1 LSTAH
6 ALSVFSLVFYE
17 NSAAFLRQTQKYN
30 VNIEVVNIFDKQKV
44 WRKIT
49 NQTYFDTKITAN
61 NHR

>member
-1 LSTAH
+1 
-6 ALSVFSLVFYE
+6 
-17 NSAAFLRQTQKYN
+17 QTPKYN
-30 VNIEVVNIFDKQKV
+30 VNIDVVNMFDKQKV